1 MAAAFDNLAGTRP
14 RIRRDVLYTRTPGGV
29 LFHNADGGFHLTG
42 RTAYKFATLLVPHLD
57 GGTPLREI
65 CAGMGDKQRAMVAS
79 LVGQLLERDFA
90 RDAREPAAGDAD
102 VLTAEVAE
110 RFAAQIAYVDH
121 YADDARRRFAR
132 FRDTRVLVLGT
143 GETAEWA
150 QLSLIRNGA
159 AAVTAEQVTERV
171 REEAAEAGARVTA
184 GAGAGAADADVVL
197 VTGADALIRTH
208 ALLSAGLPAGQRV
221 IPVWTFGERV
231 VTGPAAVPGGSGCV
245 SCALLRLG
253 ASVDA
258 QAAAERWSEI
268 ASGAVTEPGA
278 PDGGPLTGP
287 IAAMTGNLLGYEV
300 FRTATGALPAETEGQ
315 ILIQDLD
322 SLDVVA
328 EPLRPHPRCQLCGP
342 GSVPGG
348 STETTGATAAPLP
361 DALPDALSVARTA
374 TVASARDAEALVDR
388 LNTLATALVRPH
400 AGVFARYDDESL
412 TQLPLKVARLELP
425 LGSAGGRRTIAA
437 FDVHHLAGARL
448 RALRTA
454 AAVYVERVVPA
465 PLLPGGPGA
474 LPVALAG
481 RTEQVAAWSAVTSL
495 LTKERIAV
503 PAAALRPCGP
513 HNRDGR
519 QVVGSGGT
527 GAGESAAEAAG
538 HALLSALALDALT
551 HALRGTTRIRP
562 LEPVTGDGTG
572 AEGDGAR
579 AADAA
584 GGGGAGETG
593 GNGVADADD
602 AELTFLYTSA
612 RRLDLAVE
620 LLDLGEEERS
630 GAHVVLA
637 RAADGRWAIG
647 ADLGR
652 RAAAVTALRDLLGQA
667 QLPDADSGDPLLPDL
682 APGALAVTDT
692 PAPAA
697 PDTTPDTVLE
707 RLRAAGRDVLYADT
721 TPADLAAGGLHTAR
735 ILLTEAAD
743 ARP

>member
-14 RIRRDVLYTRTPGGV
+14 RIRRDVLYTQTPGGV

-57 GGTPLREI
+57 GTAPLHEI

-79 LVGQLLERDFA
+79 LVGQLLDRDFA
-90 RDAREPAAGDAD
+90 RDAREPAADDAD
-102 VLTAEVAE
+102 VLRAEVAE

-171 REEAAEAGARVTA
+171 REEAAGTGARATA
-184 GAGAGAADADVVL
+184 GTGAADADVVL

-278 PDGGPLTGP
+278 PGGGPLTGP

-300 FRTATGALPAETEGQ
+300 FRTATGALPAETDGQ

-342 GSVPGG
+342 G
-348 STETTGATAAPLP
+348 TAA
-361 DALPDALSVARTA
+361 ASGSGGGTAASEAGAASLPDALSVARTA
-374 TVASARDAEALVDR
+374 TVVSARDAEALVDR

-495 LTKERIAV
+495 LTKERTAV
-503 PAAALRPCGP
+503 PAAALRPYGP

-551 HALRGTTRIRP
+551 HALRGTSRIRP
-562 LEPVTGDGTG
+562 LEPVTGDGAGTG
-572 AEGDGAR
+572 GGAR
-579 AADAA
+579 AAAPGD
-584 GGGGAGETG
+584 T
-593 GNGVADADD
+593 DDTDD
-602 AELTFLYTSA
+602 AELTFLHTSA
-612 RRLDLAVE
+612 RRLDLTVE
-620 LLDLGEEERS
+620 LLDLGEAERS

-667 QLPDADSGDPLLPDL
+667 QLPDADPGDPLLPDL
-682 APGALAVTDT
+682 APGTLAVTDG
-692 PAPAA
+692 PAPAG
-697 PDTTPDTVLE
+697 PDTTLDTVLE
-707 RLRAAGRDVLYADT
+707 RLRAAGRDVLYTDT

-735 ILLTEAAD
+735 VLLTEAAD
-743 ARP
+743 AQH

>member
-57 GGTPLREI
+57 GTAPLHEI
-65 CAGMGDKQRAMVAS
+65 CAGMGDQQRAMVAS

-171 REEAAEAGARVTA
+171 REEAAEAGARVT
-184 GAGAGAADADVVL
+184 AGAGAADADVVL

-361 DALPDALSVARTA
+361 DALSVARTA

-425 LGSAGGRRTIAA
+425 LGSAGGRRTLAA

-495 LTKERIAV
+495 LTKERTAV
-503 PAAALRPCGP
+503 PAAALRPYGP

-519 QVVGSGGT
+519 QVMGSGGT

-562 LEPVTGDGTG
+562 LEPMTGDGTG
-572 AEGDGAR
+572 AACGD
-579 AADAA
+579 
-584 GGGGAGETG
+584 GAGETG
-593 GNGVADADD
+593 GSGVADADD

-620 LLDLGEEERS
+620 LLDLGEAERS

-682 APGALAVTDT
+682 APGTLAVTDT

>member
-1 MAAAFDNLAGTRP
+1 MAAAFDNLAGVRP

-65 CAGMGDKQRAMVAS
+65 CAGMGDRQREMVAS
-79 LVGQLLERDFA
+79 LVGSLLERDFA

-102 VLTAEVAE
+102 VLPAEVAE

-121 YADDARRRFAR
+121 YADDARQRFAR
-132 FRDTRVLVLGT
+132 FRATRVLVLGT

-159 AAVTAEQVTERV
+159 AAVTAEQVGARA
-171 REEAAEAGARVTA
+171 REEAAGAGARLTA
-184 GAGAGAADADVVL
+184 GTDPADADVVL

-231 VTGPAAVPGGSGCV
+231 VTGPAAVAGGSGCV

-278 PDGGPLTGP
+278 PGGGPLTGP

-300 FRTATGALPAETEGQ
+300 FRTATGALPAETDGQ

-328 EPLRPHPRCQLCGP
+328 EPLRAHPRCQLCGP
-342 GSVPGG
+342 GAAAARGDGG
-348 STETTGATAAPLP
+348 TEADAATAALP
-361 DALPDALSVARTA
+361 GALSVAVTA

-388 LNTLATALVRPH
+388 LNGLSTALVRPH

-481 RTEQVAAWSAVTSL
+481 RTEEVAAWSAVTSL
-495 LTKERIAV
+495 LTKERTAV
-503 PAAALRPCGP
+503 PAAALRPYGP

-519 QVVGSGGT
+519 QVAGSGGT
-527 GAGESAAEAAG
+527 GAGESTAEAAG

-551 HALRGTTRIRP
+551 RALHGTTRIRP

-572 AEGDGAR
+572 EGDGAAGGPAGG
-579 AADAA
+579 AATGAAA
-584 GGGGAGETG
+584 GGGTGTGATAPGAPADG
-593 GNGVADADD
+593 GPDVRTALATDGTHGAAAGGADAAAHDATAD
-602 AELTFLYTSA
+602 AELTFLHTSA
-612 RRLDLAVE
+612 RRLQLAVD
-620 LLDLGEEERS
+620 LLDLGEAERS
-630 GAHVVLA
+630 GAHVALA

-647 ADLGR
+647 AGLGR

-667 QLPDADSGDPLLPDL
+667 QLPGADPGDPLLPDL
-682 APGALAVTDT
+682 APGTLAVTDG

-697 PDTTPDTVLE
+697 PDTTLDT
-707 RLRAAGRDVLYADT
+707 
-721 TPADLAAGGLHTAR
+721 
-735 ILLTEAAD
+735 
-743 ARP
+743 